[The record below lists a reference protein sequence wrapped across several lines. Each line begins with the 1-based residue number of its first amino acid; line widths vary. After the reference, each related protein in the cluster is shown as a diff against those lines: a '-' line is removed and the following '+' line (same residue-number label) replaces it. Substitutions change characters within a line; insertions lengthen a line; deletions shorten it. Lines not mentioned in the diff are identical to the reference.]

1 MEVNQDVAARL
12 VAFFAPVI
20 GLWFLGGLFISITY
34 HISLYVFDGEF
45 RQREERML
53 DIFTSILRG
62 LLYLFIWPAILY
74 FDHTALYRIKMLFLY
89 TDPGERASNPE
100 LASYVA
106 ERKQRRWVTRRYLA
120 QQDLEQRRDEELET
134 GAERKRRTRELTDG
148 NPELGR
154 IWLLTGV
161 GQNPAGVSEIVRL
174 YPDYWLAEEIERK
187 ACVEIELRSIIDCPK
202 CAARVRATN
211 VEAGRVQFLR
221 VLEPDGGGLA
231 VEGWA
236 LEGGFK
242 VVYGDCPQ
250 CGTPQPTVTGDVSRF
265 GKTRE
270 IINAVRVGLVYHWDL
285 P

>member
-1 MEVNQDVAARL
+1 MAVDPDVAGKLLAIF
-12 VAFFAPVI
+12 VPFFAI
-20 GLWFLGGLFISITY
+20 WFLGGLFISITY
-34 HISLYVFDGEF
+34 HISLYIFDGEF

-53 DIFTSILRG
+53 DILTSILRG
-62 LLYLFIWPAILY
+62 LLYLVVWPAIVY

-89 TDPGERASNPE
+89 ASPAERASNPE

-106 ERKQRRWVTRRYLA
+106 ERKHRRWVTRRYLA
-120 QQDLEQRRDEELET
+120 QQDLEQRREEELET
-134 GAERKRRTRELTDG
+134 GAERTRRTRALTES
-148 NPELGR
+148 NPALDR

-161 GQNPAGVSEIVRL
+161 GHNPAGVSEIVRL

-187 ACVEIELRSIIDCPK
+187 ARVEIELRSIVDCPK
-202 CAARVRATN
+202 CAARVRATG
-211 VEAGRVQFLR
+211 VESGPAQFLR
-221 VLEPDGGGLA
+221 VLDPDGGLA

-250 CGTPQPTVTGDVSRF
+250 CGTPQPDVSGDVSQF

-270 IINAVRVGLVYHWDL
+270 VIKAVRLGLVYHWDL